1 MNTFISE
8 LVGAV
13 GQVVL
18 FALIPFI
25 WWLITARKKEN
36 FFKWIGLKKVK
47 SNGGLLKAVVIAVIA
62 LIVYGFMTNFLAN
75 KFAGDVTT
83 AGSGFAGKGMAGIPL
98 AFVYGLIRTGLSEE
112 ILFRGFILKRISGKF
127 GFMAGNVIQAIA
139 FGLVHGVPFGAAT
152 HNVGV
157 TVALTIL
164 PAIVGFILGWVN
176 EKKASGSIV
185 PSWML
190 HGITNVIVTCM
201 AL

>member
-1 MNTFISE
+1 MNAFISE
-8 LVGAV
+8 LVSAA

-36 FFKWIGLKKVK
+36 FFKWLGLKKVK
-47 SNGGLLKAVVIAVIA
+47 SNGGLLKSVVIAVIA

-98 AFVYGLIRTGLSEE
+98 ALVYGLIRTGLSEE
-112 ILFRGFILKRISGKF
+112 ILFRGFLLKRISGKF
-127 GFMAGNVIQAIA
+127 GFVVGNLVQSIA

-157 TVALTIL
+157 TVVLTIL

-190 HGITNVIVTCM
+190 HGITNVIVSC
-201 AL
+201 LGL